1 MDFCLIPGHNR
12 AFEQIPDASDH
23 LRHLSGH
30 LRWDDMKLRRGPE
43 VEQVIDLPRTR
54 VVPDMRQA
62 PIDLARLAGL
72 LVSAGAGAVD
82 PSRIEQAIADQAVSG
97 GSLRQML
104 LEVGVDERTFA
115 YTVARLLQ
123 IPLANLRDEQP
134 SPEATAWISSHDAHR
149 WSILP
154 VSYDGSTLTVAV
166 ADPFDIRVIRF
177 LETVAVMQVHLA
189 IALSVEVAASMNTA
203 YPALAEVE
211 HHLEQ
216 FATSEVASA
225 STEAAELFTEV
236 GDDDA
241 PVIQVVNKIVTQA
254 LRERSSDVHIEP
266 VNDRVRIRF
275 RIDGRLKEVLSLPVN
290 IGPALASRVKI
301 MAGMNIVERRRP
313 QDGQFQMNVDGRD
326 LDVRV
331 STTAT
336 IWGEKTVLRLLDK
349 SRSLHRLGEL
359 GMPDDAHKI
368 YSRIVQSPFGMVIV
382 SGPTGSGKTT
392 TLYATLTEINR
403 PDINV
408 TTIEDPVEYI
418 FPSINQIQ
426 ISEQAGLTFAT
437 GLKSILRQD
446 PDVIL
451 VGEVRDVET
460 ARIAVQSALTGHLVL
475 SSVHAID
482 SVSALYRLLD
492 MGIEPFL
499 VTSSIVGVVAQ
510 RLVRRICTSCSA
522 TYEPTPAELATFR
535 RLGGT
540 DAIEWRRGAGCNLCS
555 GTGFYDRIG
564 VYEVLAVN
572 DDIRALVVE
581 GRTPREARAGA
592 VAKGLRTLQM
602 EAVRLVEEGHTT
614 IDEVIRHV
622 FVTED
627 LA

>member
-1 MDFCLIPGHNR
+1 
-12 AFEQIPDASDH
+12 
-23 LRHLSGH
+23 
-30 LRWDDMKLRRGPE
+30 
-43 VEQVIDLPRTR
+43 
-54 VVPDMRQA
+54 VP
-62 PIDLARLAGL
+62 RLAGL
-72 LVSAGAGAVD
+72 VSTATAGAVD
-82 PSRIEQAIADQAVSG
+82 PSQIGRLVADYAAGG
-97 GSLRQML
+97 GSLRRML
-104 LEVGVDERTFA
+104 LVEGGVDERTFA
-115 YTVARLLQ
+115 YTVARQLQ
-123 IPLANLRDEQP
+123 MPLASLRDELP
-134 SPEATAWISSHDAHR
+134 TEAATAWVAAGDAHR
-149 WSILP
+149 LSVLP
-154 VSYDGSTLTVAV
+154 MSYDGMTLTVAV
-166 ADPFDIRVIRF
+166 IDPFDAEVLQL
-177 LETVAVMQVHLA
+177 LESLPVAQVALT
-189 IALSVEVAASMNTA
+189 IALEFEITAAINTA
-203 YPALAEVE
+203 YPALAEVG
-211 HHLEQ
+211 HHLEE
-216 FATSEVASA
+216 FARSDVGAAMSEAS
-225 STEAAELFTEV
+225 ELFVEM

-266 VNDRVRIRF
+266 VDDRVRVRF
-275 RIDGRLKEVLSLPVN
+275 RIDGRLKEVLALPVN
-290 IGPALASRVKI
+290 IGPALVSRIKI
-301 MAGMNIVERRRP
+301 MAGMNIIERRRP
-313 QDGQFQMNVDGRD
+313 QDGQFQMTVDGRD

-336 IWGEKTVLRLLDK
+336 IWGEKTVMRLLDK

-359 GMPDDAHKI
+359 GMPKDTHDI

-426 ISEQAGLTFAT
+426 ISEQAGLSFAT

-492 MGIEPFL
+492 MGIESFL
-499 VTSSIVGVVAQ
+499 VTSSIIGVVAQ
-510 RLVRRICTSCSA
+510 RLVRRICPSCKV
-522 TYEPTPAELATFR
+522 TYEPTALEVTTFR
-535 RLGGT
+535 RMAGESLYQ
-540 DAIEWRRGAGCNLCS
+540 WVRGAGCNFCT
-555 GTGFYDRIG
+555 GTGFHGRFG
-564 VYEVLAVN
+564 VYEVLAVY
-572 DDIRALVVE
+572 DDIRALVVA
-581 GRTPREARAGA
+581 GHTPREARAAA
-592 VAKGLRTLQM
+592 VSKGLRTLQM
-602 EAVRLVEEGHTT
+602 EAVRLVQEGHTT

>member
-1 MDFCLIPGHNR
+1 
-12 AFEQIPDASDH
+12 
-23 LRHLSGH
+23 
-30 LRWDDMKLRRGPE
+30 MKLRRGA
-43 VEQVIDLPRTR
+43 IDEAVVQLPRTR
-54 VVPDMRQA
+54 LIPDPRQA
-62 PIDLARLAGL
+62 ALDLPRFASQLIGAAG
-72 LVSAGAGAVD
+72 GAVD
-82 PSRIEQAIADQAVSG
+82 PRQIERLFVDYSLTG
-97 GSLRQML
+97 GSLRRML
-104 LEVGVDERTFA
+104 VVEGGTDERTFA
-115 YTVARLLQ
+115 YTVARQLQ
-123 IPLANLRDEQP
+123 IPLANLRDEAP
-134 SPEATAWISSHDAHR
+134 SAAATAWVAAGDAHR
-149 WSILP
+149 LSVLP
-154 VSYDGSTLTVAV
+154 MSYDGSTLMVAV
-166 ADPFDIRVIRF
+166 LDPFDAEVLQL
-177 LETVAVMQVHLA
+177 LESLAVPQVALA
-189 IALSVEVAASMNTA
+189 IALEFEMAASINTA
-203 YPALAEVE
+203 YPALAEVG
-211 HHLEQ
+211 HHLEE
-216 FATSEVASA
+216 FAKSDVGSA
-225 STEAAELFTEV
+225 LSDAAELFTDV

-266 VNDRVRIRF
+266 VDDRVRVRF
-275 RIDGRLKEVLSLPVN
+275 RIDGRLKEVLALPVN
-290 IGPALASRVKI
+290 IGPALVSRIKI
-301 MAGMNIVERRRP
+301 MAGMNIIERRRP
-313 QDGQFQMNVDGRD
+313 QDGQFQLTVDGRD

-336 IWGEKTVLRLLDK
+336 IWGEKTVMRLLDK
-349 SRSLHRLGEL
+349 SRSLHRLGDL
-359 GMPDDAHKI
+359 GMPNDTHEI

-492 MGIEPFL
+492 MGIESFL
-499 VTSSIVGVVAQ
+499 VTSSIIGVVAQ
-510 RLVRRICTSCSA
+510 RLVRRICPSCKE
-522 TYEPTPAELATFR
+522 TYQPTALEVTTFR
-535 RLGGT
+535 RMAGESLG
-540 DAIEWRRGAGCNLCS
+540 EWVRGAGCNFCT
-555 GTGFYDRIG
+555 GTGFHGRIG

-572 DDIRALVVE
+572 DDIRALVVA
-581 GRTPREARAGA
+581 GHTPREARAAA

-602 EAVRLVEEGHTT
+602 EAVRLVQEGHTT
-614 IDEVIRHV
+614 IDEVVRHV